1 MIIRGV
7 LPVMAAAT
15 LWGCIGPFSKLAFS
29 QGMEPLEVAFWRA
42 AFGWLFFLAQAG
54 WMREYR
60 VAGKDL
66 PMIAGFGFLGVTVFF
81 GSYQIAVQS
90 GGAALAAVLLYT
102 APAWVALLARLIL
115 KEIMTPVKLVCVA
128 MTIAGV
134 VAVAMGSSTGQ
145 TMHVTPLA
153 VSAGLVAGLS
163 YALYYIFG
171 KHYLNIYPTHTIFA
185 YTLPVGLLGLAPWI
199 DFHPMT
205 MTGFGAVFFLGLA
218 TTFGAY
224 TFYCI
229 GLKHLDASKAAV
241 VATLEP
247 VVAGVMAYFWWDERF
262 TLAGYLGVTT
272 ILGAV
277 LLLVFSDARAAK
289 NGAVP

>member
-1 MIIRGV
+1 MD
-7 LPVMAAAT
+7 
-15 LWGCIGPFSKLAFS
+15 
-29 QGMEPLEVAFWRA
+29 PLEVAFWRA
-42 AFGWLFFLAQAG
+42 GFGWLFFLVQAG
-54 WMREYR
+54 WKKEYA
-60 VAGKDL
+60 VAGRDL
-66 PMIAGFGFLGVTVFF
+66 PMIVGFGFLGVTVFF

-102 APAWVALLARLIL
+102 APAWVAILARFVL
-115 KEIMTPVKLVCVA
+115 KETLNPIKLICIA
-128 MTIAGV
+128 LTISGV
-134 VAVAMGSSTGQ
+134 IGVGFGSSSGHTVN
-145 TMHVTPLA
+145 VTTLGIA
-153 VSAGLVAGLS
+153 AGLVAGLS

-185 YTLPVGLLGLAPWI
+185 YTLPVGLAGLAPWI

-205 MTGFGAVFFLGLA
+205 LTGFGAVLFLGLA

-229 GLKHLDASKAAV
+229 GLKHLEASKAAV

-247 VVAGVMAYFWWDERF
+247 VVAGIMAYFWWGERF
-262 TLAGYLGVTT
+262 TPLGYLGVAT

-277 LLLVFSDARAAK
+277 LLLVYADARKA
-289 NGAVP
+289 GSAVNP

>member
-1 MIIRGV
+1 MIVRGI
-7 LPVMAAAT
+7 LPVVAAAT
-15 LWGCIGPFSKLAFS
+15 LWGCLGPFSKLAFT
-29 QGMEPLEVAFWRA
+29 QGMDPLEVAFWRA
-42 AFGWLFFLAQAG
+42 GFGWLFFLVQAG
-54 WMREYR
+54 WKKEYA
-60 VAGKDL
+60 VAGRDL
-66 PMIAGFGFLGVTVFF
+66 PMIVGFGFLGVTVFF

-102 APAWVALLARLIL
+102 APAWVAILARFVL
-115 KEIMTPVKLVCVA
+115 KETLNPIKLICVA
-128 MTIAGV
+128 LTIAGV
-134 VAVAMGSSTGQ
+134 IGVGFGSSSGHTVN
-145 TMHVTPLA
+145 VTTLGIA
-153 VSAGLVAGLS
+153 AGLVAGLS

-185 YTLPVGLLGLAPWI
+185 YTLPVGLAGLAPWI

-205 MTGFGAVFFLGLA
+205 LTGFGAVLFLGLA

-229 GLKHLDASKAAV
+229 GLKHLEASKAAV

-247 VVAGVMAYFWWDERF
+247 VVAGIMAYFWWGERF
-262 TLAGYLGVTT
+262 TPLGYLGVAT

-277 LLLVFSDARAAK
+277 LLLVYADARKA
-289 NGAVP
+289 GSAVNP